1 MGEKISARVTA
12 KSEMGYW
19 HVIKISVR
27 KVLEIGPP
35 ALSVLTILLGV
46 QPNLRWGIDMLNGG
60 KKILRGGQLNHIIK
74 ILEEKG
80 V

>member
-19 HVIKISVR
+19 HVIKSFSEKGFRNWPTSPKCVDNSVR
-27 KVLEIGPP
+27 GTAKSEMGYRH
-35 ALSVLTILLGV
+35 AK
-46 QPNLRWGIDMLNGG
+46 WGEKN
-60 KKILRGGQLNHIIK
+60 LRGGQLNHIIK